1 MEDARSW
8 AASLLSVLRG
18 EAASEPSQLLLT
30 APGDRRTSSQPL
42 AREDLRPREEA
53 RASGFRGWRSP
64 PALLSGAL
72 SRRRRC
78 RTSVLWA
85 TEAREMSRAPAGW
98 GRGGHVTP
106 PLRLRPRL
114 RLLGECFPPARRVA
128 GAAPTLRGCFPSRG
142 SPESREPEGRFG
154 GGGPPQFLCLPGGGA
169 IFARWAPKSRKS

>member
-8 AASLLSVLRG
+8 AASLLSVLRR

-30 APGDRRTSSQPL
+30 APRDRRTSSQPL

-85 TEAREMSRAPAGW
+85 TEARERSRAPAGL
-98 GRGGHVTP
+98 GRRGHVTP
-106 PLRLRPRL
+106 PLRPRPRL
-114 RLLGECFPPARRVA
+114 RQVFCACEESWLCCAYTQGRLPEQRQPRVPGARRQV
-128 GAAPTLRGCFPSRG
+128 RGWRATSVPLPSR
-142 SPESREPEGRFG
+142 RGRD
-154 GGGPPQFLCLPGGGA
+154 
-169 IFARWAPKSRKS
+169 FARWAPKSRKS